1 MKLQLMKIL
10 LENYNQMDYLLEQKL
25 FEELL
30 EVIEKN
36 QTILEEIQKLKTEG
50 TEESSEVINFKK
62 QLNERHKQ
70 LLIRLENLKDEIQ
83 PKLLNM
89 RQKVKASQTYNN
101 MQKNFY

>member
-10 LENYNQMDYLLEQKL
+10 LENYNQMDYFLEQKL

-36 QTILEEIQKLKTEG
+36 QTILEDIQKLKTE
-50 TEESSEVINFKK
+50 ESDESSEVNNLKHH
-62 QLNERHKQ
+62 LSERHDQ

>member
-89 RQKVKASQTYNN
+89 RQKVKASQNYNN

>member
-36 QTILEEIQKLKTEG
+36 QTILENIQKLKTEG
-50 TEESSEVINFKK
+50 SDESSEVNNLKHH
-62 QLNERHKQ
+62 LSERHNQ
-70 LLIRLENLKDEIQ
+70 LLIRLENLKNEIQ